1 MKEFTFR
8 HIVEIIDQPEEYT
21 FAEFARNLAVMDV
34 ETVFYNNNK
43 LYAIDYEVADAVIDG
58 CFALIEVVTSASF
71 CRVNEYRKWI
81 LYHGNEDEAEYVSK
95 IEKIRGD
102 TAIINVVRSEN
113 RFVKKVDELI
123 STGRYKSFVR

>member
-21 FAEFARNLAVMDV
+21 FTEFARNLAVMDV

>member
-21 FAEFARNLAVMDV
+21 FTEFARNLAVMDV

-58 CFALIEVVTSASF
+58 CFALIEVITSASF